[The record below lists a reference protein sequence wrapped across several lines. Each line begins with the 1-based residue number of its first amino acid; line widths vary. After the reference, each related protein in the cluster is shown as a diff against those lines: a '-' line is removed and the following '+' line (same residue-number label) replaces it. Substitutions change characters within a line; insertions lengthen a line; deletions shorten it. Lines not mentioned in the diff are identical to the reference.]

1 MHRSCSC
8 STPRAK
14 DSFSLERF
22 SHLENLVMAQQH
34 RNPHE
39 QENQQRPG
47 WRERFFGDRNED
59 ERNREAESDW
69 DEQSGRRGFSGY
81 SRGESEQSGWG
92 READENRWGQSGE
105 SRRYYQQGQQ
115 SGRSDP

>member
-1 MHRSCSC
+1 
-8 STPRAK
+8 
-14 DSFSLERF
+14 
-22 SHLENLVMAQQH
+22 MAQQH

-81 SRGESEQSGWG
+81 SRGESDTNTTASAAIL
-92 READENRWGQSGE
+92 RLSAMRV
-105 SRRYYQQGQQ
+105 
-115 SGRSDP
+115 